1 MNSDALLENN
11 NPDLI
16 PCLQIGKLLTST
28 LDLNEILELIMI
40 KISQLVE
47 ADNWSLFLRDEE
59 TGDLKFEVVVGLD
72 KEKIK
77 DTRIPAGKGIAG
89 LVAQTGDPIYLADAS
104 NDPRVYREIDLI
116 TGFKTKS
123 IVCIPLKIHGRILG
137 VVEIIN
143 VENMEDFK
151 RIKIPLLSALTDY
164 AAIAIEN
171 SQYTSRIQHMSIT
184 DEYTGLYNARYM
196 HQILPGLLQDAE
208 KNSKKLSVVFM
219 DVDNFKNVVDTYGHL
234 SGSMVLK
241 EIGQTMSAQLA
252 PGDILI
258 KYGGDEY
265 ILIMPNRDKTSAIA
279 ITRKIQQ
286 AIRRTTYLKSEKDP
300 IKVTASFGL
309 AVFPDDAQNK
319 KDLLIKA
326 DSSMYRIKKSTKNG
340 IGTS

>member
-1 MNSDALLENN
+1 MNSDNH
-11 NPDLI
+11 PDSSNLDLMSS
-16 PCLQIGKLLTST
+16 LQIGKLLTST
-28 LDLNEILELIMI
+28 LDLEEILNLIMI

-77 DTRIPAGKGIAG
+77 DIRIPAGKGIAG
-89 LVAQTGDPIYLADAS
+89 LVAQTGDPIYLSDTS
-104 NDPRVYREIDLI
+104 KDPRVYRAIDRK

-123 IVCIPLKIHGRILG
+123 IVCIPLKIHGKILG

-143 VENMEDFK
+143 VENMNDFK
-151 RIKIPLLSALTDY
+151 RRKIPILSALTDY

-219 DVDNFKNVVDTYGHL
+219 DVDNFKSVVDTYGHL

-241 EIGQTMSAQLA
+241 EIGQTISIQLT
-252 PGDILI
+252 PNDILI

-265 ILIMPNRDKTSAIA
+265 VLIMPNRDKTSAIS
-279 ITRKIQQ
+279 ITRKIQK
-286 AIRRTTYLKSEKDP
+286 AIRRSIYLKTEKDP
-300 IKVTASFGL
+300 IRVTASFGL

-326 DSSMYRIKKSTKNG
+326 DSSMYKIKRSTKNG
-340 IGTS
+340 IGIS